1 MNLESP
7 HVDVW
12 FHTWLGTDS
21 QTMSLGFWAFQS
33 HGLASGRL
41 SLMMARGPW
50 AMPGMYPTISVSLSK
65 WFQPK
70 VWGLEVLSWNWSHEP
85 IWDSTDQTEDMYK
98 LMGQGKHSS
107 GHMDW
112 KWRRAD
118 FKLPQGVVNR
128 RMGAEEAKSEGCT
141 SRVGKSGQF
150 LSFVFFNL
158 WTSKQENLVQLS
170 LKVFML
176 WKLLEIFCS
185 IL

>member
-112 KWRRAD
+112 N
-118 FKLPQGVVNR
+118 G
-128 RMGAEEAKSEGCT
+128 EELI
-141 SRVGKSGQF
+141 
-150 LSFVFFNL
+150 LSY
-158 WTSKQENLVQLS
+158 
-170 LKVFML
+170 LKV
-176 WKLLEIFCS
+176 LLTEEWGLKRQSQKVVPLGWVNQVSSSALFFLTCGQVSKRIWYNF
-185 IL
+185 L

>member
-7 HVDVW
+7 PVDVW

-98 LMGQGKHSS
+98 LMELIRG
-107 GHMDW
+107 
-112 KWRRAD
+112 RVNTARATWTEN
-118 FKLPQGVVNR
+118 G
-128 RMGAEEAKSEGCT
+128 EELI
-141 SRVGKSGQF
+141 
-150 LSFVFFNL
+150 LSY
-158 WTSKQENLVQLS
+158 
-170 LKVFML
+170 LKV
-176 WKLLEIFCS
+176 LLTEEWGLKRQSQKVVPLGWVNQVSSSALFFLTCGQVSKRIWYNF
-185 IL
+185 L